1 MPFAREASDAG
12 AASVV
17 RRELGWAES
26 PMPSA
31 ADLVGLGI
39 DDAVC
44 WGWVGV
50 RQWRCS
56 LPGVGW
62 ACGISNAIPGG
73 KAIGVGGTVPPGID
87 GFGQSGSGI
96 SAVWLDRMARYARF
110 A

>member
-1 MPFAREASDAG
+1 
-12 AASVV
+12 
-17 RRELGWAES
+17 
-26 PMPSA
+26 MPSA

-39 DDAVC
+39 GVQSA
-44 WGWVGV
+44 WGRVGV
-50 RQWRCS
+50 RHWRCS
-56 LPGVGW
+56 LPGAGL